1 MKKATL
7 PVYSVTL
14 FLSAFLLFSVQP
26 LLAKML
32 LPLLGG
38 TPMVWNTA
46 MVFFQTML
54 LLGYAYA
61 HAAARFVSP
70 RVQGFVQSGLLLL
83 ALGTLPFAIGAENI
97 GGPSPEDNPLFWQL
111 GVMLVSAGAPFFVLS
126 ASAPMLQHW
135 FAATAHER
143 SESPYFLYAAS
154 NAGSMLALLSYPFII
169 EPLWDIGSQTH
180 IWAGGYVLLILL
192 TILSVL
198 FVSGRPAIA
207 ESAANRSSIPEND
220 IPTSWK
226 RRALWLALSFVPSS
240 LMLGVTTTI
249 TTDIASAPL
258 LWVVPLA
265 LYVGTF
271 IVAFAHKPLIQ
282 YQWTLYFQTFALAA
296 LLCVVVSGWKPSP
309 VVFMGFHLALFAFTA
324 LACHTKLAEIRPP
337 ARHLTEFYLILSLG
351 GVLGGVFNTLVAPI
365 LFTSAIEYNLAL
377 IAAVLLRFPFVST
390 LNPVRFINGFRKDDG
405 PVPLSTWGFLFF
417 MGALPPLLTLMG
429 WTEGSL
435 RINLLA
441 GLLLVP
447 VLVLVNH
454 YRLVFAVVAIMPLML
469 YPGLVKPTLPANL
482 FKERNFFG
490 ILRVADSPE
499 NIRYLIHGTTLH
511 GGQSV
516 KESEKKI
523 PLTYF
528 YPGSSVGEIF
538 SLLDGRKGPQKIAG
552 LGLGVGSI
560 ACYAHPERNFDFYEI
575 DPLIIKVAEN
585 PHYFTF
591 LSGCGSPYKILQGDG
606 RLEIAKAPDSS
617 YDMIFLDVFSSDNIP
632 VHVMTREAIEI
643 YKRKLKPDGILVM
656 NLSNRYLDLIRVTAA
671 TAGAEGFKSLYKLA
685 HGGKVEGTDLWYSD
699 SIFGVFALDEKQIA
713 SLKDKGWR
721 PATPDPSRKPW
732 TDGYADLVRALHF
745 GAYRL

>member
-1 MKKATL
+1 MKKSLL
-7 PVYSVTL
+7 PVYSTTL

-70 RVQGFVQSGLLLL
+70 RIQGFVQLGLLLL
-83 ALGTLPFAIGAENI
+83 ALSALPFAIGPENA
-97 GGPSPEDNPLFWQL
+97 GGPRPADNPLLWQM

-135 FAATAHER
+135 FAATAHDR

-154 NAGSMLALLSYPFII
+154 NAGSMLALLFYPFII
-169 EPLWDIGSQTH
+169 EPLWDLVSQTY
-180 IWAGGYVLLILL
+180 IWTGGYILLILL
-192 TILSVL
+192 TGVSAL
-198 FVSGRPAIA
+198 FVRGKATATDELESKPSTESNVAI
-207 ESAANRSSIPEND
+207 
-220 IPTSWK
+220 SWK
-226 RRALWLALSFVPSS
+226 QRALWLALTFVPSS

-271 IVAFAHKPLIQ
+271 IIAFAHKPPIQ
-282 YQWTLYFQTFALAA
+282 YQWALYFQTFALAA

-309 VVFMGFHLALFAFTA
+309 VVLMGFHLTLFAFTA
-324 LACHTKLAEIRPP
+324 LVCHMKLAEIRPG
-337 ARHLTEFYLILSLG
+337 AKHLTEFYLILSLG
-351 GVLGGVFNTLVAPI
+351 GVLGGMFNTLLAPV

-377 IAAVLLRFPFVST
+377 IAAILLRFPFVST
-390 LNPVRFINGFRKDDG
+390 LNPTRFLNGFRKNDG
-405 PVPLSTWGFLFF
+405 PIALQTWGFLFF
-417 MGALPPLLTLMG
+417 MGALPPLLVLMG
-429 WTEGSL
+429 WMEGSL
-435 RINLLA
+435 RVNLLA

-454 YRLVFAVVAIMPLML
+454 YRLVFAVVAIVPLAL
-469 YPGLVKPTLPANL
+469 YPGLVKPVLPVNI

-511 GGQSV
+511 GGQSA

-538 SLLDGRKGPQKIAG
+538 TLLDGHKEPQKIAG

-560 ACYAHPERNFDFYEI
+560 ACYTHPGRSFDFYEI
-575 DPLIIKVAEN
+575 DPLVIKIAED
-585 PHYFTF
+585 PRYFTF

-606 RLEIAKAPDSS
+606 RLEIAKAPDAS

-643 YKRKLKPDGILVM
+643 YKRKLKPDGILIM
-656 NLSNRYLDLIRVTAA
+656 NLSNRYLDLIRVTAT
-671 TAGAEGFKSLYKLA
+671 TAGTAGFKSLYKLA

-699 SIFGVFALDEKQIA
+699 SIFGVFALDEKQIE
-713 SLKDKGWR
+713 SLKDKGWK
-721 PATPDPSRKPW
+721 PAASDPDRKPW
-732 TDGYADLVRALHF
+732 TDGYANLVGALHF
-745 GAYRL
+745 GAYKL